1 MEFTDALILGHIL
14 LICRAVNLNLLLMH
28 PFGESFAL
36 CNLTNNYSF
45 IHIDYVQ
52 EKCIYGIN
60 NNEYFIALVH
70 DEEDH
75 D

>member
-1 MEFTDALILGHIL
+1 
-14 LICRAVNLNLLLMH
+14 MH

-36 CNLTNNYSF
+36 CNLTNNHSF

-52 EKCIYGIN
+52 EKCIYEIN

>member
-1 MEFTDALILGHIL
+1 MAQNG
-14 LICRAVNLNLLLMH
+14 VN
-28 PFGESFAL
+28 GS
-36 CNLTNNYSF
+36 Y
-45 IHIDYVQ
+45 IDYVK
-52 EKCIYGIN
+52 EKCIYGMN

>member
-1 MEFTDALILGHIL
+1 MERINSRLDANQH
-14 LICRAVNLNLLLMH
+14 
-28 PFGESFAL
+28 E
-36 CNLTNNYSF
+36 
-45 IHIDYVQ
+45 
-52 EKCIYGIN
+52 IN

>member
-1 MEFTDALILGHIL
+1 MLVQKFEKIRNFSSNLIIEEKLSEF
-14 LICRAVNLNLLLMH
+14 
-28 PFGESFAL
+28 FAL
-36 CNLTNNYSF
+36 CNLTNHYSF
-45 IHIDYVQ
+45 IHIDYVK
-52 EKCIYGIN
+52 EKCIYGMN